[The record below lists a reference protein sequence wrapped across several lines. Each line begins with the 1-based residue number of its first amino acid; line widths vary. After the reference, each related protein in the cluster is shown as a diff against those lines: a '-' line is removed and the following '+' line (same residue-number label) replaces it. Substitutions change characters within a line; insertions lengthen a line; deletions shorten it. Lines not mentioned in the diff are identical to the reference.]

1 MYWVFSRLLVLYRA
15 VNEIRDRELK
25 VKEFQLVGLE
35 SELFNLKMA
44 LLQHGTRL
52 YKLTMNL
59 FKFQLEHFQLKG
71 NFHWKFDI
79 LNSEMQRMR
88 TFRSKNGTWS
98 IQNKTFWSQENV
110 FKYNQIFSSEHRSY
124 WTVELWT

>member
-1 MYWVFSRLLVLYRA
+1 MINHELSISSRDIWCYSI

-71 NFHWKFDI
+71 NFH
-79 LNSEMQRMR
+79 
-88 TFRSKNGTWS
+88 
-98 IQNKTFWSQENV
+98 
-110 FKYNQIFSSEHRSY
+110 
-124 WTVELWT
+124 